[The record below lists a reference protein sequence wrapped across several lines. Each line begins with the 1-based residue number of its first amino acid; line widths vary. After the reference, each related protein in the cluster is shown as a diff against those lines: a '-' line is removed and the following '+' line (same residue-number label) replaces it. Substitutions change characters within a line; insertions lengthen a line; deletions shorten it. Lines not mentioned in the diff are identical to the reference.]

1 MRYRTVVNCLCVGVL
16 CAAAGAVRAE
26 TFVIQGDDSGREATI
41 KVPIGAVAQ
50 LSANSCES
58 LVGYGDPKFESM
70 RLSGDVLISISGSEQ
85 PIQIKADKIV
95 LELTADSLPDATQL
109 GESRKLGESKNSA
122 DEARKLGE
130 ANRFGRAASVDDV
143 LSSSSTVLI
152 GANNSR
158 VFLGN
163 VVFNLQ
169 TSSGPVEIKADRVEH
184 QVTNPG

>member
-1 MRYRTVVNCLCVGVL
+1 MRYKTVVNCLWAVL
-16 CAAAGAVRAE
+16 CVAAGAVRAE
-26 TFVIQGDDSGREATI
+26 TFLIQGDDSGREATI
-41 KVPIGAVAQ
+41 KIPIGAVAQ

-70 RLSGDVLISISGSEQ
+70 RLSGDVLISIAGSEQ

-95 LELTADSLPDATQL
+95 VELTADSLPDGKKLAEAKKL
-109 GESRKLGESKNSA
+109 AEGKKLGEGNN
-122 DEARKLGE
+122 LGGTKDL
-130 ANRFGRAASVDDV
+130 GRVDGVDDM

>member
-1 MRYRTVVNCLCVGVL
+1 MRYKTVVNCLSVAVL
-16 CAAAGAVRAE
+16 CIAAGAVRSE
-26 TFVIQGDDSGREATI
+26 TFLIQGDDSGREATI
-41 KVPIGAVAQ
+41 KVPIGAVTQ

-95 LELTADSLPDATQL
+95 LELTADSLPDAK
-109 GESRKLGESKNSA
+109 KLG
-122 DEARKLGE
+122 EARKLDDGKNLGD
-130 ANRFGRAASVDDV
+130 ATNLGDGKKPGRGAVLDDR

>member
-1 MRYRTVVNCLCVGVL
+1 MRYKTVVSCISVAVL
-16 CAAAGAVRAE
+16 CAAASAARAE
-26 TFVIQGDDSGREATI
+26 TFLIQGNDSGREATI

-70 RLSGDVLISISGSEQ
+70 RLSGDVLISIAGSQQ

-95 LELTADSLPDATQL
+95 LELTADALPEAKKPS
-109 GESRKLGESKNSA
+109 ESKKLGEGKKSGETSKA
-122 DEARKLGE
+122 
-130 ANRFGRAASVDDV
+130 GRGDRVDDMP
-143 LSSSSTVLI
+143 SSSSTVLV

-184 QVTNPG
+184 QLTNPG